1 MRECDFILLRLR
13 DRHFNEHTVRLL
25 DVPDAL
31 AFEGGDR
38 LRAALA
44 SAFGDVSY
52 TFTPFP
58 FSGAVYCSFQRH
70 QTKLLAVSKEW
81 LEVDGGHI
89 GYGNDFVSCYT
100 LKYLLDCFLNRVAD
114 FSTKTSR
121 AYGGGAGGASRYY
134 NSNHNMKNPFE
145 GRQFSWRR
153 G

>member
-1 MRECDFILLRLR
+1 MLFARKCGFYRLR

-31 AFEGGDR
+31 AFVGGDR

-89 GYGNDFVSCYT
+89 GYATRFCAKCVV
-100 LKYLLDCFLNRVAD
+100 F
-114 FSTKTSR
+114 
-121 AYGGGAGGASRYY
+121 
-134 NSNHNMKNPFE
+134 
-145 GRQFSWRR
+145 
-153 G
+153 

>member
-1 MRECDFILLRLR
+1 MGHPQSRRKPLRRRGVLLCLSFSAAQVQSFVKSFLLILFARKCESFLFYRLR

-89 GYGNDFVSCYT
+89 GYATRFCAKCLDF
-100 LKYLLDCFLNRVAD
+100 
-114 FSTKTSR
+114 
-121 AYGGGAGGASRYY
+121 
-134 NSNHNMKNPFE
+134 
-145 GRQFSWRR
+145 
-153 G
+153 